1 MSGGKR
7 GEYHPTSAELDLFM
21 LGELS
26 PQETRR
32 ILAHLLPGCGRCR
45 DVMTSL
51 TTAMFSPRQAVEETG
66 EEVGAEYDFPMFKAL
81 AAARRYEAA
90 LNQKRAADKKAET
103 PALHE
108 VPVTGSNYPEMLASH
123 DRDWARCEALL
134 ERCRALRHRDPETMV
149 LVAALATTLAER
161 LQPELYETEILADLQ
176 ARAWAELGNARR
188 VANDPNGS
196 EADIAH
202 ALERSGY
209 GTGDPLLLARLMDLT
224 ASLYTAQRR
233 FADAFQLLDMAY
245 QLYQGEGERHF
256 AGRTLIKKG
265 IATGHA
271 LDPEQAVQ
279 LLGQGLSLV
288 DGSQDPKL
296 VLAAVHNLIW
306 FFVECG
312 RLDEASRLLVKS
324 RDLYTAHAEQL
335 DELKVRWVEGRIA
348 AGFEF
353 EEEAERAF
361 LEVRAGF
368 AEIDLPY
375 DAALVSLDL
384 AVIWLHRGWTSQIRG
399 LIDETLAIFR
409 ARGIRREAIG
419 ALLMLREAFEKDRAT
434 VALLRNVASKLQR
447 LEHEPGLRSVAE
459 SQI

>member
-1 MSGGKR
+1 
-7 GEYHPTSAELDLFM
+7 M

-32 ILAHLLPGCGRCR
+32 ILAHLLPGCERCR
-45 DVMTSL
+45 ESMTSL
-51 TTAMFSPRQAVEETG
+51 TGAMLFFPGKAAEEAG

-81 AAARRYEAA
+81 AAARRYEAT
-90 LNQKRAADKKAET
+90 LNRKKPEAKRPEV

-108 VPVTGSNYPEMLASH
+108 VPVSDSSLSDVLALR
-123 DRDWARCEALL
+123 DRDWARCEALI
-134 ERCRALRHRDPETMV
+134 ERCRALRHRDPEAMV
-149 LVAALATTLAER
+149 MVAALATTLAER
-161 LQPELYETEILADLQ
+161 LRPEPYEVQMLADLQ

-196 EADIAH
+196 EADISR
-202 ALERSGY
+202 ALERAGH

-233 FADAFQLLDMAY
+233 FAEAFQLLDMAY
-245 QLYQGEGERHF
+245 LLYQGGGERHY
-256 AGRTLIKKG
+256 AGRALIKKG

-279 LLGQGLSLV
+279 LLGQGLSLI
-288 DGSQDPKL
+288 DGGEDPKL

-312 RLDEASRLLVKS
+312 RLEEASRLLVKS
-324 RDLYTAHAEQL
+324 RDLYTAHAERL

-353 EEEAERAF
+353 QEEAEKAF

-384 AVIWLHRGWTSQIRG
+384 AVIWLDRGWTSQIRG

-447 LEHEPGLRSVAE
+447 MEQDPALRSHAE

>member
-7 GEYHPTSAELDLFM
+7 GEYHPASAELDRFM

-32 ILAHLLPGCGRCR
+32 ILAHLLPGCDRCR
-45 DVMTSL
+45 EVMTSL
-51 TTAMFSPRQAVEETG
+51 AAAMFFPGRVVEEAG
-66 EEVGAEYDFPMFKAL
+66 AEVGAEYDFPMFKAL

-90 LNQKRAADKKAET
+90 TNLKKAEKKAEA

-108 VPVTGSNYPEMLASH
+108 VLVQPETLALR
-123 DRDWARCEALL
+123 DRDWARCEALI

-161 LQPELYETEILADLQ
+161 LQSGLYETEILADLQ

-188 VANDPNGS
+188 VANDPNRS

-202 ALERSGY
+202 ALERSGH

-233 FADAFQLLDMAY
+233 FKEAFQLLDMAY

-271 LDPEQAVQ
+271 LDPEKAVQ
-279 LLGQGLSLV
+279 LLGQGLLLV

-296 VLAAVHNLIW
+296 VLAAVHNMIW

-312 RLDEASRLLVKS
+312 RLEEASRLLVKS
-324 RDLYTAHAEQL
+324 RDLYTAHAERL

-353 EEEAERAF
+353 EKEAEQAF

-399 LIDETLAIFR
+399 LIDETLSIFR

-434 VALLRNVASKLQR
+434 VALLRNVASRLQR
-447 LEHEPGLRSVAE
+447 LEHEPGLRSIAE